1 MMQLTNSR
9 TISFIKSSFIKSSF
23 CIIVYPLIFFLNF
36 SLFVRVCHTQDISGS
51 HACTIHGHVTDTQ
64 DNPLTGYI
72 VLTVL
77 PKGSVTYADKTDST
91 GQWMLRHLPIGTWN
105 VEVRHLGVRIM
116 QREVTV
122 VDKTEVTFIVKG
134 TGVISGFLLDSTNK
148 LPLPITDEIKVE
160 HIAKEDE
167 LFQGTYK
174 GKVTDGY
181 FEIRNLLPGSYRII
195 DSFDGY
201 VMTNTSLSKITVPP
215 RNRADGVQVYIK
227 KGATVT
233 GSIIG
238 AEDGQPLSGAIV
250 SVISEHSSNFYSA
263 ATDTHETETDTHGK
277 FRLTVPNDS
286 DTYFAFTVIASHPRH
301 QTHRW
306 RWEMIPDKT
315 DYTLGELKLM
325 PFLSL
330 TGKVDDIKSNR
341 SRYGLTVRLKMH
353 NTPADFFRAAAQ
365 PEHAVTTDQEGNFVF
380 AELHPIDYS
389 LTVVQNN
396 GIIAY
401 RETVNP
407 KTDNPL
413 HIQLPELMVLHGSV
427 VDTQQ
432 QPLSDVQVRTTLHP
446 KESSGHGTHLAM
458 TQTDEKGVFNL
469 QVIAAADALL
479 SVEVSKKGYFSRVY
493 PNVNIRKDPLIV
505 TLEKGNTIKGNVIV
519 PADTT
524 AAYYDVKV
532 FSIDVEMTPKLD
544 PLALNKPLMSRRF
557 DVSAQE
563 FVLNGL
569 FRGEYTLFIIG
580 SDFTSNGM
588 NVEAG
593 EDEGTWEYTILVVAD
608 RPRIS
613 LMGQVMW
620 SDTGEPIKKAGV
632 IRSWYPWDL
641 DKYDMSLTLDRFE
654 TETDAEGK
662 FMFSGLTQGRYA
674 LLIRTVDTVWI
685 NETRKYKRIYMQK
698 QVEIPICSDNTHHI
712 YLGRLDGRTFEIG
725 MK

>member
-1 MMQLTNSR
+1 MMQLTKSNSP
-9 TISFIKSSFIKSSF
+9 IKSSF
-23 CIIVYPLIFFLNF
+23 CVYYYTLIFLLNF
-36 SLFVRVCHTQDISGS
+36 GLFVRVCHTQDISS
-51 HACTIHGHVTDTQ
+51 TPSCTIHGHVTDKH

-72 VLTVL
+72 VSTVL
-77 PKGSVTYADKTDST
+77 PKDSVTYADKTDST
-91 GQWMLRHLPIGTWN
+91 GQFTLRNLLVGTWN
-105 VEVRHLGVRIM
+105 VEVQHLGTRIM

-122 VDKTEVTFIVKG
+122 VDRTEVTFIVEG

-148 LPLPITDEIKVE
+148 SSLPINDEIKVE

-167 LFQGTYK
+167 FFQGTYK

-201 VMTNTSLSKITVPP
+201 VMTNTSLPKITVSP
-215 RNRADGVQVYIK
+215 RSRADGVEVYIK

-233 GSIIG
+233 GRLSG
-238 AEDGQPLSGAIV
+238 ADDGQPLSGAIV
-250 SVISEHSSNFYSA
+250 SVVSEPSSSFYSDA
-263 ATDTHETETDTHGK
+263 ADTHEAETDANGE

-315 DYTLGELKLM
+315 DYTLGELKLK

-330 TGKVDDIKSNR
+330 TGKVGDIKSNR

-389 LTVVQNN
+389 LTVAQND

-401 RETVNP
+401 LETVNP
-407 KTDNPL
+407 QTDNPL
-413 HIQLPELMVLHGSV
+413 HIQLPKLIALHGSV
-427 VDTQQ
+427 VDAQQ
-432 QPLSDVQVRTTLHP
+432 QPLSDVQVRTTLHL

-479 SVEVSKKGYFSRVY
+479 FVEVSKKEYLSRVY
-493 PNVNIRKDPLIV
+493 PNVKISKDPLIV
-505 TLEKGNTIKGNVIV
+505 TLKKGHVIKGNVIV
-519 PADTT
+519 PENTT
-524 AAYYDVKV
+524 ATYYDVKV
-532 FSIDVEMTPKLD
+532 FPIDVEMTPKLD
-544 PLALNKPLMSRRF
+544 PLALNKPIMSRRF

-563 FVLNGL
+563 FVMDGL
-569 FRGEYTLFIIG
+569 FGGEYKLFITA
-580 SDFTSNGM
+580 SDFTSNGK

-593 EDEGTWEYTILVVAD
+593 EDEGTWDDAILVVAD
-608 RPRIS
+608 KPTVS
-613 LMGQVMW
+613 LMGQVTW
-620 SDTGEPIKKAGV
+620 SDTGEPVKNAVV

-641 DKYDMSLTLDRFE
+641 DRYDMSLTLDRFE
-654 TETDAEGK
+654 TETDAGGK
-662 FMFSGLTQGRYA
+662 FVFSGLTQGRYT
-674 LLIRTVDTVWI
+674 LLIRAVDTVWV
-685 NETRKYKRIYMQK
+685 NETRKYKRLYTQK

-712 YLGRLDGRTFEIG
+712 FLGRQDGRTF
-725 MK
+725 

>member
-1 MMQLTNSR
+1 MMQLTKSNSL
-9 TISFIKSSFIKSSF
+9 IKSSF
-23 CIIVYPLIFFLNF
+23 CIFYYTFICLLNF
-36 SLFVRVCHTQDISGS
+36 SLFVSICKAQDISATYS
-51 HACTIHGHVTDTQ
+51 CTIHGHVTDKQ
-64 DNPLTGYI
+64 DNPLAGYI
-72 VLTVL
+72 VSTVL
-77 PKGSVTYADKTDST
+77 PKDSVTYADKTDST
-91 GQWMLRHLPIGTWN
+91 GQFTLRHLPIGTWN
-105 VEVRHLGVRIM
+105 VEVQHLGARIM

-122 VDKTEVTFIVKG
+122 VDKTEVTFIVEG

-167 LFQGTYK
+167 FFRGAYK

-181 FEIRNLLPGSYRII
+181 FEVRNVLPGSYRII

-201 VMTNTSLSKITVPP
+201 VMTNTSLPNITVSP
-215 RNRADGVQVYIK
+215 RSRADGVEVYIK

-233 GSIIG
+233 GRLSG
-238 AEDGQPLSGAIV
+238 TDDGQPLSGAIV
-250 SVISEHSSNFYSA
+250 SVISEHGSSFYSDA
-263 ATDTHETETDTHGK
+263 ADTHETETDTHGE

-286 DTYFAFTVIASHPRH
+286 DAYYAFTVIASHPRH

-306 RWEMIPDKT
+306 RREMIPGKM
-315 DYTLGELKLM
+315 DYTLGELKLK

-330 TGKVDDIKSNR
+330 TGKVDDTKSNR

-380 AELHPIDYS
+380 AELHPIEYS
-389 LTVVQNN
+389 LTVAQNDA
-396 GIIAY
+396 IIAY
-401 RETVNP
+401 LETVNP
-407 KTDNPL
+407 QTDNPL
-413 HIQLPELMVLHGSV
+413 HIQLPELIALHGSV

-432 QPLSDVQVRTTLHP
+432 QPLSDVQVRTTLHA
-446 KESSGHGTHLAM
+446 KERGGHGTHLAM
-458 TQTDEKGVFNL
+458 TQTDEKGVFNV

-479 SVEVSKKGYFSRVY
+479 SVEVSKKGYLSRVY
-493 PNVNIRKDPLIV
+493 PNVKISKDPMIV
-505 TLEKGNTIKGNVIV
+505 TLKKGHGIKGNVIV
-519 PADTT
+519 PENT
-524 AAYYDVKV
+524 AATYYNVKV
-532 FSIDVEMTPKLD
+532 FPMDVEMTPKLD
-544 PLALNKPLMSRRF
+544 PLALNKPIMSRRF

-563 FVLNGL
+563 FVLDGL
-569 FRGEYTLFIIG
+569 FGGEYTLFIIA

-593 EDEGTWEYTILVVAD
+593 ENGDAILVVAD
-608 RPRIS
+608 KPTVS

-620 SDTGEPIKKAGV
+620 SDTGEPVKNAVV

-641 DKYDMSLTLDRFE
+641 DRYDMSMTLDRFE

-662 FMFSGLTQGRYA
+662 FVFSGLTQGRYT
-674 LLIRTVDTVWI
+674 LLIRAVDTVWV
-685 NETRKYKRIYMQK
+685 NETRKYKRIYTQK

-712 YLGRLDGRTFEIG
+712 YLGRQDGRTFEIG

>member
-1 MMQLTNSR
+1 MMQLTKSNSL
-9 TISFIKSSFIKSSF
+9 IKSSF
-23 CIIVYPLIFFLNF
+23 CIFYYTFICLLNF
-36 SLFVRVCHTQDISGS
+36 GLFLWVCQAQNISGTHS
-51 HACTIHGHVTDTQ
+51 CTIHGHVTDKQ

-72 VLTVL
+72 VSTVL
-77 PKGSVTYADKTDST
+77 PNNTITYADKTDSI
-91 GQWMLRHLPIGTWN
+91 GQFTLRHLPIGTWN
-105 VEVRHLGVRIM
+105 VEVQHLGTRIM

-122 VDKTEVTFIVKG
+122 VDKTEVTFIVEG

-148 LPLPITDEIKVE
+148 LPLPITDEIKVK

-167 LFQGTYK
+167 FFQETYK
-174 GKVTDGY
+174 GRVTDGY
-181 FEIRNLLPGSYRII
+181 FEIRNLLPGSYRIV

-201 VMTNTSLSKITVPP
+201 VMTNTSLPNITVSP
-215 RNRADGVQVYIK
+215 RSRVDGVEVYIK

-233 GSIIG
+233 GSLIG
-238 AEDGQPLSGAIV
+238 AEDEQPLSGAIV
-250 SVISEHSSNFYSA
+250 SVVSEHSNSFYSD
-263 ATDTHETETDTHGK
+263 ATDTHETETDTDGE

-286 DTYFAFTVIASHPRH
+286 DAYYAFTVIASHPRH

-306 RWEMIPDKT
+306 RWEMIPGKT
-315 DYTLGELKLM
+315 DYTLGELKLK

-330 TGKVDDIKSNR
+330 TGKVDDTKSNR
-341 SRYGLTVRLKMH
+341 ALYDLTLRLKMH
-353 NTPADFFRAAAQ
+353 DTPADFFRAAAQ

-389 LTVVQNN
+389 LTVAQSNA
-396 GIIAY
+396 IIAY
-401 RETVNP
+401 LETVNP
-407 KTDNPL
+407 QTDSPL
-413 HIQLPELMVLHGSV
+413 HIQLPELIALHGSV

-446 KESSGHGTHLAM
+446 KESGGHGAHLAM

-469 QVIAAADALL
+469 QVIAAVNALL
-479 SVEVSKKGYFSRVY
+479 SVEVFKKGYLSRVY
-493 PNVNIRKDPLIV
+493 PNVEISKDPLIV
-505 TLEKGNTIKGNVIV
+505 TLKKGNVIKGNVIV
-519 PADTT
+519 PANTT
-524 AAYYDVKV
+524 ATYYDVKV
-532 FSIDVEMTPKLD
+532 FPIDVEMTPKLD
-544 PLALNKPLMSRRF
+544 PLALNKPIMSRRF

-563 FVLNGL
+563 FVLDGL
-569 FRGEYTLFIIG
+569 FEGEYTLFITA

-593 EDEGTWEYTILVVAD
+593 EDEGTWDNAILVVAD
-608 RPRIS
+608 KPTIS

-620 SDTGEPIKKAGV
+620 SDTGEPVKNAVV

-641 DKYDMSLTLDRFE
+641 DRYDMSLTLDRFE

-662 FMFSGLTQGRYA
+662 FAFSGLTQGRYA
-674 LLIRTVDTVWI
+674 LLIRAVDTVWI

-712 YLGRLDGRTFEIG
+712 YLGRQDGRTF
-725 MK
+725 